1 MSDPLIEVRG
11 AVRRFDGG
19 KVEALRGVDL
29 TILEGEFVA
38 VAGPSGSG
46 KSTLL
51 QLLGALDTPDEGD
64 ILFRSQSLRSLPDPG
79 AFRSR
84 NIGFVFQ
91 SFHLMHTLTAV
102 ENVQMPM
109 FEMPWSA
116 RERRRRAENLLGL
129 VGLDHRL
136 DHLPSKLSGGER
148 QRVAIA
154 RSLANEPLLL
164 LADEPTGNLD
174 TASAGRIMQ
183 LFEQI
188 HRDRGMTII
197 MVTHD
202 PNVAACA
209 RRVIHMLDGRI
220 ASDTPTGGVSQ
231 LCGSQP

>member
-1 MSDPLIEVRG
+1 M
-11 AVRRFDGG
+11 
-19 KVEALRGVDL
+19 
-29 TILEGEFVA
+29 
-38 VAGPSGSG
+38 
-46 KSTLL
+46 
-51 QLLGALDTPDEGD
+51 
-64 ILFRSQSLRSLPDPG
+64 
-79 AFRSR
+79 
-84 NIGFVFQ
+84 Q

-129 VGLDHRL
+129 VGLEHRL